1 MTFPKKNLNPGE
13 TVVLD
18 MHPHWWY
25 FAEPA
30 FALLGSITLGVLVL
44 TIDNEGSTK
53 TALSYL
59 SIAAL
64 VGSAVWLVL
73 RYVKWVTT
81 NFVLTSNRVIFRSG
95 IIAKRGVEI
104 PINRVNNVNF
114 NQTIFERLVGAGDL
128 LIESGG
134 EEGQSRY
141 TDIRHPDEVQRMIH
155 VQLQASQDRMS
166 PGYAGSQPLPPP
178 LDVADQLERLEA
190 MLQRGTLSREEF
202 ESQKRK
208 LLDL

>member
-13 TVVLD
+13 TIVLD

-81 NFVLTSNRVIFRSG
+81 NFVLTSHRVIFRSG

-166 PGYAGSQPLPPP
+166 PGYAVGQPLPPP

>member
-13 TVVLD
+13 TIVLD

-30 FALLGSITLGVLVL
+30 FALLGSITLGILVL
-44 TIDNEGSTK
+44 TIDSEGSTK

-59 SIAAL
+59 SIVAL
-64 VGSAVWLVL
+64 VCSAVWLVL

-141 TDIRHPDEVQRMIH
+141 TDIRQPDEVQRMIH
-155 VQLQASQDRMS
+155 VQLQASQDRMTH
-166 PGYAGSQPLPPP
+166 GYAVGQPLPPP
-178 LDVADQLERLEA
+178 VDVADQLERLEA

-202 ESQKRK
+202 EAQKRK

>member
-141 TDIRHPDEVQRMIH
+141 TDIRHPDEVQRMVH

>member
-104 PINRVNNVNF
+104 PVNRVNNVNF

>member
-13 TVVLD
+13 TIVLD

-30 FALLGSITLGVLVL
+30 FALLGSITLGILVL

-64 VGSAVWLVL
+64 VGSALWLVL

-155 VQLQASQDRMS
+155 VQLQASQDRMT